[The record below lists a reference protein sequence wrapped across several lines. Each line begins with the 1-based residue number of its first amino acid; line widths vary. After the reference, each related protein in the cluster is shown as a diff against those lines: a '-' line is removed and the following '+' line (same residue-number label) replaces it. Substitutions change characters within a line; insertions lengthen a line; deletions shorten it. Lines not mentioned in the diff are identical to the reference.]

1 MTIYT
6 RNGHPIVKNVNGVYK
21 LVTGDCCCGCESD
34 SRCGLPH
41 AVIELSFVGTSIS
54 GQIKENTRATLSLSF
69 SAHETIQTIDR
80 NADGTYGNWIAGS
93 AAEWSVSCT
102 RQECDSSSK
111 TAKLVWSDNASVPD
125 IDLREYGVV
134 TIRFT
139 GEPASS
145 QTIPKVRMEANVRRA
160 FKSIIRDDDNPPT
173 DYVQGGSF
181 QLDVA
186 MGGEYHIYIVNPA
199 NQN

>member
-6 RNGHPIVKNVNGVYK
+6 KNGKPILKNVNGVYK
-21 LVTGDCCCGCESD
+21 LVTGDCCCGCASD

-41 AVIELSFVGTSIS
+41 AVIELSFVGDSIS
-54 GQIKENTRATLSLSF
+54 GQIKTNTRATLSLSF

-80 NADGTYGNWIAGS
+80 NADGAYGDWIADE
-93 AAEWSVSCT
+93 AAEWSVRCT
-102 RQECDSSSK
+102 RQGCDSSSK
-111 TAKLVWSDNASVPD
+111 TAKLVWTQTDSVPD

-145 QTIPKVRMEANVRRA
+145 QTIPKARMNANVRRA
-160 FKSIIRDDDNPPT
+160 FKSIIRDDDNPPA
-173 DYVQGGSF
+173 DYVQGDSF
-181 QLDVA
+181 EFDVT
-186 MGGEYHIYIVNPA
+186 MGGEYHIYIVDLA

>member
-6 RNGHPIVKNVNGVYK
+6 KNGKPILKNVNGVYK
-21 LVTGDCCCGCESD
+21 LVTGDCCCGCELD
-34 SRCGLPH
+34 NRCGLPH
-41 AVIELSFVGTSIS
+41 AVIELSFVGESIS
-54 GQIKENTRATLSLSF
+54 GDINTNTSATLSLSF
-69 SAHETIQTIDR
+69 SAHETIQTIVR
-80 NADGTYGNWIAGS
+80 KADGTYEDWIAGS
-93 AAEWSVSCT
+93 AAEWSVPCT
-102 RQECDSSSK
+102 RQKCQGSSK
-111 TAKLVWSDNASVPD
+111 TAKLVWSDDTSVPD

-181 QLDVA
+181 QFDVT
-186 MGGEYHIYIVNPA
+186 MGGEYHIYIVDPA
-199 NQN
+199 NQT